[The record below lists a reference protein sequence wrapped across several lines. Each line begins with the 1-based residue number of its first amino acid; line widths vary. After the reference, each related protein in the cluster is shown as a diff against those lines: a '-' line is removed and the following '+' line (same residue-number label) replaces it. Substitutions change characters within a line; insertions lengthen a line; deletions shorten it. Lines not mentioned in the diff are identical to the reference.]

1 MTQSAENRLDGPL
14 VKLIVVMALA
24 SVTATLNATI
34 VGVGLSPLADNF
46 HTTLTTAEWVITGY
60 LLAVAATIPVTGWAV
75 DHFGGK
81 KVWVFG
87 LVLYTVTAV
96 ASALSWNIG
105 ALVTF
110 RILQGVAAGIIE
122 PVMMTLTAR
131 AAGPARLGKVMGLL
145 ALPMTLGP
153 VIGPILGGV
162 IADNLHWSWLFLV
175 NVPIVLAALVFSF
188 KVVPADVPAE
198 GERATFDVLGTVL
211 LSPGFAVLVYGLSQT
226 AHEGFGSP
234 TVLVSLL
241 VGVALVAG
249 FVVHALTTR
258 RTPLIDVRLLANKG
272 FTAAVVAMALT
283 GAAVFSLYVLLPLYQ
298 QQVHGQSLMASGL
311 LLAPFGVGTFLGMP
325 LAGRLSD
332 KVGANLL
339 VPVGAALVVL
349 GTLGNAL
356 SSGTTGQL
364 VLGVYALV
372 SGLGLGCVGAP
383 TLASLYRTVPLEKT
397 SGATSTM
404 LSLNQV
410 GGSFGVALVALLVQ
424 RGVANGDS
432 VRDAYSTAFWWELAM
447 TAVIVAVG
455 LLLPGRPKAFAAA
468 PVLEEVSPQD
478 SGEPVAS

>member
-1 MTQSAENRLDGPL
+1 MSQSAEDRLDGPL
-14 VKLIVVMALA
+14 VKLIIVMALA

-34 VGVGLSPLADNF
+34 VGVGLSPLAQNF
-46 HTTLTTAEWVITGY
+46 DTTLTTAEWVITGY

-81 KVWVFG
+81 RVWLIG
-87 LVLYTVTAV
+87 LVIYTLTAIG
-96 ASALSWNIG
+96 SALSWNIG
-105 ALVTF
+105 SLIVF

-131 AAGPARLGKVMGLL
+131 AAGPARLGRVMGLL

-175 NVPIVLAALVFSF
+175 NVPIVVTALVFSV
-188 KVVPADVPAE
+188 KVVPADAPAA
-198 GERATFDVLGTVL
+198 GDRATFDVLGTLL
-211 LSPGFAVLVYGLSQT
+211 LSPGFAVLVYGLSQS
-226 AHEGFGSP
+226 AHQGFGST
-234 TVLVSLL
+234 TVIVSLL
-241 VGVALVAG
+241 LGAALVAG

-258 RTPLIDVRLLANKG
+258 RQPLIDVRLFASRG
-272 FTAAVVAMALT
+272 FTAAVIAMALT

-332 KVGANLL
+332 RIGANLL
-339 VPVGAALVVL
+339 VPLGATLVVL
-349 GTLGNAL
+349 GILGNAL
-356 SSGTTGQL
+356 SDASTNQ
-364 VLGVYALV
+364 VLLGLYAV
-372 SGLGLGCVGAP
+372 VAGLGLGCVGAP

-410 GGSFGVALVALLVQ
+410 GGSFGVALVALLIQ
-424 RGVANGDS
+424 RGIANGQS
-432 VRDAYSTAFWWELAM
+432 VRNAYSTTFWWELAI

-455 LLLPGRPKAFAAA
+455 LALPGRPKPVAAAA
-468 PVLEEVSPQD
+468 PTESPAQESTTTVLS
-478 SGEPVAS
+478 